1 MEPPGKDWVG
11 LPGPRCVNADNTR
24 HQVRSLNHGIGFD
37 TAAIERG
44 CEVAAANLDDA
55 ASLTA
60 AFEGVAGVF
69 VLPPSEF
76 DPLPGFP
83 EARAVIDAVM
93 TALAH
98 LRGAPHKSVPPKQ
111 PAAARAA
118 APHVS
123 LRAAPHRV
131 SDAGSSSRQQ
141 PL

>member
-1 MEPPGKDWVG
+1 MIRGVSE
-11 LPGPRCVNADNTR
+11 R

-55 ASLTA
+55 ASLAA
-60 AFEGVAGVF
+60 AFEDVAGVF

-93 TALAH
+93 TALESAH
-98 LRGAPHKSVPPKQ
+98 PRQ
-111 PAAARAA
+111 R
-118 APHVS
+118 S
-123 LRAAPHRV
+123 LRYRCPEHLPLRLVRSFSANRPIRRPWPV
-131 SDAGSSSRQQ
+131 SSSEARSA
-141 PL
+141 LA